1 MQKIETFL
9 VLLRETKGTFVY
21 EEEAGKPP
29 AVKTQYIQKSAV
41 GSDPPKKIKL
51 TIEPA

>member
-1 MQKIETFL
+1 MEKIETIL

-29 AVKTQYIQKSAV
+29 AVKTQYIQKTAI
-41 GSDPPKKIKL
+41 GPDPPKKIKL